1 MSFTTL
7 AALAWKT
14 AIGKFVERLQPSAFV
29 GLYAYPAGG
38 SLVPLTRDH
47 AAVLAGVDGIV
58 GRFDPPILN
67 HQMSLS
73 EMVDITARDPD
84 VLQKVAERECPKIG
98 FFYCRDDE
106 LPREALAFAHEVE
119 VKVSQSIGGLRA
131 LMRSLRDLHER
142 KTVVV
147 VSGGLPAADRLGGR
161 VDVNSL
167 ISELGREAA
176 ESNSNLHVLHLDTS
190 FIEMFSPR
198 NQIGLGALRDGSLLG
213 LGLDR
218 FAGIAGGSLI
228 QVQAGNGD
236 YAFERV
242 IEETSAYYLLG
253 VEPDD
258 GDRDGRAHRM
268 RVKVDRRDIS
278 IRSRGWVVIPAPSIT
293 SAPSGQSQVL
303 LPLGDAV
310 HPRPIAGRVAPGRH

>member
-1 MSFTTL
+1 M
-7 AALAWKT
+7 
-14 AIGKFVERLQPSAFV
+14 
-29 GLYAYPAGG
+29 
-38 SLVPLTRDH
+38 
-47 AAVLAGVDGIV
+47 
-58 GRFDPPILN
+58 
-67 HQMSLS
+67 
-73 EMVDITARDPD
+73 
-84 VLQKVAERECPKIG
+84 
-98 FFYCRDDE
+98 
-106 LPREALAFAHEVE
+106 
-119 VKVSQSIGGLRA
+119 
-131 LMRSLRDLHER
+131 MRSLRDLHER

-161 VDVNSL
+161 VDVNGL

-176 ESNSNLHVLHLDTS
+176 ESNSNLYVLHLDTS

-253 VEPDD
+253 VEPDEE
-258 GDRDGRAHRM
+258 DRDGRPHQV
-268 RVKVDRRDIS
+268 RVRVDRGGLVV
-278 IRSRGWVVIPAPSIT
+278 RSRGWAVVPS
-293 SAPSGQSQVL
+293 
-303 LPLGDAV
+303 
-310 HPRPIAGRVAPGRH
+310 R